1 MGDKTKG
8 TTVTLSAVQST
19 VNAHLAPGS
28 LIPWQDY
35 RITNAKTTDDLLGKQ
50 ISLVANRDANGN
62 AEGTLFLDTGYT
74 RQELNDRNIEYY
86 QISLQAKS
94 LQMFIADGSRGNQKQ
109 QMDQFIILN
118 AEDLNNT
125 KYACYLDLNLGIHN
139 MNATYYDSIKALRIA
154 PNNGESLQF
163 NQF

>member
-50 ISLVANRDANGN
+50 ISLVANRDANGQ
-62 AEGTLFLDTGYT
+62 AFGTLVI
-74 RQELNDRNIEYY
+74 NDGKKRGE
-86 QISLQAKS
+86 KS
-94 LQMFIADGSRGNQKQ
+94 DYFK
-109 QMDQFIILN
+109 F
-118 AEDLNNT
+118 
-125 KYACYLDLNLGIHN
+125 
-139 MNATYYDSIKALRIA
+139 
-154 PNNGESLQF
+154 
-163 NQF
+163 